1 MIWREKR
8 IPLAILGVF
17 LLANAVFFF
26 TYRVQ
31 YENRLQGL
39 EADKHAAE
47 QRLAGIRAERAKTEQ
62 QIAAYRKAQ
71 VDLATIYN
79 DKWATEAERLTA
91 LISEVKRL
99 EQASQLIGRSHA
111 FGKTERDANPN
122 AVPNANAK
130 TTAAGPGTN
139 VVTISFTVQGTYP
152 QIRRLINLLELS
164 DQFVIIDA
172 VSLSGTNEAAEPA
185 TPGGPPPAAGPAPVA
200 STGPLTLTLRLKTIF
215 RATAPPPGQTN
226 QQL

>member
-8 IPLAILGVF
+8 IPLGILGVF

-99 EQASQLIGRSHA
+99 EQASQLIGRAHT
-111 FGKTERDANPN
+111 FGKMERDANPN
-122 AVPNANAK
+122 AVPNAK
-130 TTAAGPGTN
+130 MAAGPGTN
-139 VVTISFTVQGTYP
+139 VVTISFTVQGTYQ

-172 VSLSGTNEAAEPA
+172 VSLTGTNDVAAA
-185 TPGGPPPAAGPAPVA
+185 TATTPGGPPPAAGPAPVA

-215 RATAPPPGQTN
+215 RATAPPPGPMN

>member
-39 EADKHAAE
+39 EADKQAAE
-47 QRLAGIRAERAKTEQ
+47 QRLAGVRADRAKTEA

-71 VDLATIYN
+71 GDLNVIYN
-79 DKWATEAERLTA
+79 EKWSTEAERLTA
-91 LISEVKRL
+91 LINEVKHL

-111 FGKTERDANPN
+111 FGKSEKDAK
-122 AVPNANAK
+122 A
-130 TTAAGPGTN
+130 TPGLGTD
-139 VVTISFTVQGTYP
+139 VVTIAFNVQGTYA
-152 QIRRLINLLELS
+152 QVRRLINLLELS

-172 VSLSGTNEAAEPA
+172 IALTGTNEAGPA
-185 TPGGPPPAAGPAPVA
+185 APAAPAGGPPPSIVS

-215 RATAPPPGQTN
+215 RAPALPPGQTN

>member
-17 LLANAVFFF
+17 LLANAAFFF

-31 YENRLQGL
+31 YENRLSGL

-47 QRLAGIRAERAKTEQ
+47 ERLEQTRAKRSQTER

-71 VDLATIYN
+71 ADLTAIYN
-79 DKWATEAERLTA
+79 DRWATEPERFTA
-91 LISEVKRL
+91 LINEVKRL
-99 EQASQLIGRSHA
+99 ESASQLIGRSHG
-111 FGKTERDANPN
+111 FTKSEKDAKQ
-122 AVPNANAK
+122 A
-130 TTAAGPGTN
+130 TGLGTD
-139 VVTISFTVQGTYP
+139 VVVITFSVQGTY
-152 QIRRLINLLELS
+152 QQVRRLINLLELS

-172 VSLSGTNEAAEPA
+172 VSLSGTNETGSIIAGENAPPQQHAPA
-185 TPGGPPPAAGPAPVA
+185 TAVP
-200 STGPLTLTLRLKTIF
+200 STGPLTLSLRLKTIF
-215 RATAPPPGQTN
+215 RSTLPPTAAAKAN

>member
-31 YENRLQGL
+31 YENRLQAL

-47 QRLAGIRAERAKTEQ
+47 QRLADVRAQRAKTEQ

-71 VDLATIYN
+71 SDLTQIYN
-79 DKWATEAERLTA
+79 ERWATEAERFTA
-91 LISEVKRL
+91 LVNEIKRL
-99 EQASQLIGRSHA
+99 EVASQLVGRSHA
-111 FGKTERDANPN
+111 FGKSEKDAK
-122 AVPNANAK
+122 A
-130 TTAAGPGTN
+130 AAGLGTD
-139 VVTISFTVQGTYP
+139 VVTIAFTVQGNY
-152 QIRRLINLLELS
+152 QQVRRLINLIELS
-164 DQFVIIDA
+164 PQFVIIDSI
-172 VSLSGTNEAAEPA
+172 SLTGTGMTNADSGSILGGAGAA
-185 TPGGPPPAAGPAPVA
+185 GPPPSNAP
-200 STGPLTLTLRLKTIF
+200 SNGPLTLSLRLKTIF
-215 RATAPPPGQTN
+215 RALPNQN